1 MLLLQIKLLG
11 ITLTHYLK
19 IKVTRCRPHVDS
31 FSIHYLRESPFGLVA
46 CCSEGDGVDGGESR
60 SGKGGQGGG
69 AFLLTLVAILTDVTT
84 IMAVTV
90 SITMAVA
97 VIVIVAMAVVVIHAV
112 AIVFAVVVSVT
123 MVIASSVCRVM
134 SILSS
139 LLLVI
144 EALNYVDLNLYFF
157 KQALS
162 LGLSSLRRFNSLL

>member
-1 MLLLQIKLLG
+1 ML
-11 ITLTHYLK
+11 
-19 IKVTRCRPHVDS
+19 DS
-31 FSIHYLRESPFGLVA
+31 FSIYCLRESPFGLVA
-46 CCSEGDGVDGGESR
+46 CCSEGDGVDSGESG

-97 VIVIVAMAVVVIHAV
+97 VIITMAMAVIVIVAVAVVVIVAV

-123 MVIASSVCRVM
+123 MVIASCVCRIM

-139 LLLVI
+139 LLFVI
-144 EALNYVDLNLYFF
+144 EALNFVDNKLYSF
-157 KQALS
+157 KHALS
-162 LGLSSLRRFNSLL
+162 LGLCSLRRFNSLL